1 MTKCCEFHLSW
12 VNAVDTTSDEYMVW
26 TSDEQEWETKI
37 NHWYSASLTLDY
49 KEKDDSNNS
58 IPDM

>member
-1 MTKCCEFHLSW
+1 MNKNGKQKS
-12 VNAVDTTSDEYMVW
+12 TTG
-26 TSDEQEWETKI
+26 I
-37 NHWYSASLTLDY
+37 CASLTLDY

>member
-1 MTKCCEFHLSW
+1 MLYTASLMTKCCEFHLSW

-37 NHWYSASLTLDY
+37 NHWY
-49 KEKDDSNNS
+49 
-58 IPDM
+58 MC